1 MKAVYAHEL
10 QAGDRYDDFEFSVTS
25 DLNQQWLFAVED
37 FNPLY
42 IHGQNGEAPLVHPVV
57 LMQMSPRTRSPSFR
71 QAPHLGS
78 ALARDCTTF
87 LKPVRVGTRLRV
99 RWVVTKTYEQRHKIY
114 QDYVAT
120 ISDEDDVEV
129 MRREISSTFFSL
141 DATQRAPLE
150 EKP

>member
-1 MKAVYAHEL
+1 MTAVYAHEL
-10 QAGDRYDDFEFSVTS
+10 QAGDRYEDFEFKVSA

-42 IHGQNGEAPLVHPVV
+42 LHGQNGEPPLVHPVV

-99 RWVVTKTYEQRHKIY
+99 QWVVTKTYEQRNKIY

-120 ISDEDDVEV
+120 LFDESNEEV

-141 DATQRAPLE
+141 DTARRTALE
-150 EKP
+150 EKS